1 METLQR
7 LKGWEHKLYAETLNA
22 MSKPHA
28 WGQHDCVTFAA
39 DIVRTLTS
47 AQLMGDDLRG
57 SYDGPIS
64 AARVIKA
71 QGAEGVG
78 DLVALY
84 LPEVAPSI
92 ARRGDIILASEPH
105 DFLAVCVGRT
115 AVGPSASG
123 MIHVPMAQAVRAFR
137 VGE

>member
-7 LKGWEHKLYAETLNA
+7 LKGWEHKLYAETLSA
-22 MSKPHA
+22 MSKAHA

-39 DIVRTLTS
+39 DIVRTLTGGR
-47 AQLMGDDLRG
+47 LRDDLRG
-57 SYDGPIS
+57 TYDSPIG
-64 AARVIKA
+64 ALRVIRKM
-71 QGAEGVG
+71 GAEGVG

-105 DFLAVCVGRT
+105 EFLAVCVGRT

-123 MIHVPMAQAVRAFR
+123 MIHVPMSQAVRAFR